1 MVHSSGWRA
10 ACLLLAVALI
20 LVGAPPPSVAQQIT
34 YEYDALGRLI
44 LVTSPEGVAQ
54 YEYDAVGNILRITT
68 RRYADVAGPVAILF
82 MSPSKGPV
90 GTAVQLFGK
99 GFSADPAQNT
109 VTFSGGATAPVSA
122 ATSNSLTTTVPSGA
136 TTGPISLTA
145 PLGSATSPE
154 SFTVLAFTVVPDQAS
169 VARRGS
175 VGFQAML
182 GGSPVTDVTWQV
194 NGIAGGDAT
203 VGTISPVG
211 LYTAPATIPAVQPL
225 TIQAS
230 RTTDPTEVATASVQV
245 VDQAAGLASAAP
257 VTVGL
262 TQRTGVEIVAGAIT
276 VGVTPAQGAQ
286 ASAGPMTVGVIQAQ
300 GAQAMSGPLSVMGGP
315 VLTAVIP
322 ATGAVGTSV
331 ALTLS
336 GGNLQGATAVRF
348 LWNGSVDTTLAASG
362 IAPAGDGT
370 SVSFSLTI
378 SGSATQGP
386 RVVQVV
392 TPQGAS
398 TNFDLGSN
406 VFTVT
411 SP

>member
-1 MVHSSGWRA
+1 MPRSGRRA
-10 ACLLLAVALI
+10 AASALVLLALALA
-20 LVGAPPPSVAQQIT
+20 LAPAPPSVAQQIT

-44 LVTSPEGVAQ
+44 LVASPEGVAQ

-82 MSPSKGPV
+82 VSPTKGPV
-90 GTAVQLFGK
+90 GTTVELFGK
-99 GFSADPAQNT
+99 GFSSNPSENQVAFSGTPAT
-109 VTFSGGATAPVSA
+109 VTAATASRITV
-122 ATSNSLTTTVPSGA
+122 TVPSGA

-154 SFTVLAFTVVPDQAS
+154 SFTVLAFTLVPDQAS

-245 VDQAAGLASAAP
+245 VDQAAGLTSAAP

-262 TQRTGVEIVAGAIT
+262 TQRTGVEIVAGAVT
-276 VGVTPAQGAQ
+276 MGVT
-286 ASAGPMTVGVIQAQ
+286 QAQ
-300 GAQAMSGPLSVMGGP
+300 GAQAMSGPLSVTGGP
-315 VLTAVIP
+315 VLTAVTP

-348 LWNGSVDTTLAASG
+348 IRNGSLDTTLTVSG
-362 IAPAGDGT
+362 IAPAGDGS

-378 SGSATQGP
+378 SGGTAQGA

-392 TPQGAS
+392 TPQGNS

>member
-1 MVHSSGWRA
+1 M
-10 ACLLLAVALI
+10 L
-20 LVGAPPPSVAQQIT
+20 
-34 YEYDALGRLI
+34 
-44 LVTSPEGVAQ
+44 EG
-54 YEYDAVGNILRITT
+54 
-68 RRYADVAGPVAILF
+68 
-82 MSPSKGPV
+82 
-90 GTAVQLFGK
+90 
-99 GFSADPAQNT
+99 
-109 VTFSGGATAPVSA
+109 
-122 ATSNSLTTTVPSGA
+122 SL
-136 TTGPISLTA
+136 
-145 PLGSATSPE
+145 
-154 SFTVLAFTVVPDQAS
+154 
-169 VARRGS
+169 
-175 VGFQAML
+175 
-182 GGSPVTDVTWQV
+182 VTDVTWRV
-194 NGIAGGDAT
+194 NDIVGGDAT
-203 VGTISPVG
+203 VGTISPFGV
-211 LYTAPATIPAVQPL
+211 YTAPETIPATQPL
-225 TIQAS
+225 LIEAVRTIDPSQVAKAS
-230 RTTDPTEVATASVQV
+230 IQV
-245 VDQAAGLASAAP
+245 VDQAAGLTSAAP

-262 TQRTGVEIVAGAIT
+262 TQRTGVEIVAGAVT
-276 VGVTPAQGAQ
+276 VGVTQAHGAH
-286 ASAGPMTVGVIQAQ
+286 
-300 GAQAMSGPLSVMGGP
+300 AMSGPLSVMGGP

>member
-1 MVHSSGWRA
+1 LLTHS
-10 ACLLLAVALI
+10 
-20 LVGAPPPSVAQQIT
+20 PPSGAQQIS

-44 LVTSPEGVAQ
+44 FVASPEGVAQ
-54 YEYDAVGNILRITT
+54 YEYDAVGNILRITA
-68 RRYADVAGPVAILF
+68 RRYADASGPVAILF
-82 MSPSKGPV
+82 VTPSKGAP
-90 GTAVQLFGK
+90 GTTVHIYGK
-99 GFSADPAQNT
+99 GFSATPADNQVAFNGT
-109 VTFSGGATAPVSA
+109 ITSVTA
-122 ATSNSLTTTVPSGA
+122 ATPSTLTVTVPSGA

-154 SFTVLAFTVVPDQAS
+154 PFIVLVFTLVPDQAV

-182 GGSPVTDVTWQV
+182 EGSLVTDVTWRV
-194 NGIAGGDAT
+194 NDIVGGDAT
-203 VGTISPVG
+203 VGTISPSGV
-211 LYTAPATIPAVQPL
+211 YTAPETIPATQPL
-225 TIQAS
+225 LIEAVRTI
-230 RTTDPTEVATASVQV
+230 DPSQVAKASVQV

-262 TQRTGVEIVAGAIT
+262 TQRTGVEIVAGAVT
-276 VGVTPAQGAQ
+276 VGVTP
-286 ASAGPMTVGVIQAQ
+286 AQ

-315 VLTAVIP
+315 VLTAVTP